1 MVELTLQQIVSACGG
16 TFQGESDL
24 LSHKVSHITIDSRQV
39 QPGCLFVPI
48 RGERFDGHQF
58 IPSAYESGA
67 VCALSERPLDTEHPY
82 ILVPSTLQAFQD
94 IAAFYKSLFPISTIG
109 ITGSVGKTTTK
120 EMISSV
126 LSQQFDVLKS
136 QGNLNNQTGVPL
148 NIFRLE
154 RHHQAAVIEMG
165 TNHFG
170 EIRNL
175 AKIVR
180 PNYCFL
186 TNIGEAHIEHLGS
199 KDGILQAK
207 SEMLEYMQEGGTV
220 FINGDDPYLQKLQ
233 RSRQD
238 VVAFGLTP
246 SCQIYGTDLV
256 SLGLE
261 GTDFTLHL
269 EGEQFSFHVP
279 APGKHMVY
287 NALAAIGAG
296 LALHMDMAAIQQGV
310 ASYAPLSGRMD
321 IQKAQS
327 ITVLNDCYN
336 ANPGSMKASLDVLSY
351 AAGRK
356 VCILGDMFELGEKSQ
371 MYHQQIGAHAAQL
384 GIDLILCVGSLAKEI
399 AQGAQQEGSQQVH
412 HFSTQQQLI
421 DALPWLIQPGDTI
434 LVKASHGMALDQ
446 TVSYLLYQLTA
457 SSTEKATQ

>member
-16 TFQGESDL
+16 TFQGETSL
-24 LSHKVSHITIDSRQV
+24 LSQKISHITIDSRQV
-39 QPGCLFVPI
+39 EPGCLFVPI

-58 IPSAYESGA
+58 IPSAYESGVA
-67 VCALSERPLDTEHPY
+67 CALSERPLDTERPY

-94 IAAFYKSLFPISTIG
+94 IAAYYKSLFSIPTIG

-126 LSQQFDVLKS
+126 LSQNFDVLKS

-154 RHHQAAVIEMG
+154 EHHQVAVIEMG

-170 EIRNL
+170 EIRSL
-175 AKIVR
+175 AKMVR

-207 SEMLEYMQEGGTV
+207 SEMLEYMPAGGTV

-233 RSRQD
+233 RTRQD

-256 SLGLE
+256 SHGLA
-261 GTDFTLHL
+261 GTDFTLHW
-269 EGEQFSFHVP
+269 EGEQFAFHIP

-296 LALHMDMAAIQQGV
+296 LALHMDMPTIQQGV
-310 ASYAPLSGRMD
+310 AQYTPLSGRMD
-321 IQKAQS
+321 IQKTEQ

-336 ANPGSMKASLDVLSY
+336 ANPGSMRASLDVLSY
-351 AAGRK
+351 TAGRK
-356 VCILGDMFELGEKSQ
+356 VCILGDMLELGEKAQ
-371 MYHQQIGAHAAQL
+371 MYHQQIGTYAAKL
-384 GIDLILCVGSLAKEI
+384 GIDLILCVGRLAKEI
-399 AQGAQQEGSQQVH
+399 AKGAKQGGSQQVEY
-412 HFSTQQQLI
+412 FATQQQLI
-421 DALPWLIQPGDTI
+421 GALPSLIQQGDTI

-446 TVSYLLYQLTA
+446 TVSYLLHQLN
-457 SSTEKATQ
+457 